1 MAGDVTRVLVGGR
14 IEFPCPTGSGERRI
28 FADKENWLDFLRAG
42 SWSPDGKRLVFAR
55 GPSGVIRQPPT
66 ADVYVINVDG
76 TGLSR
81 LTRFDDAGDPSWS
94 PDGSK
99 IVFDRS
105 MGDLYVMNADGTEV
119 TRL

>member
-14 IEFPCPTGSGERRI
+14 IEFPCPTGAGDSGLHARIGKGRDRSGLSGQRHLGRKPRAGGVHGPGGPSAIYIMNADGSGERRI

-66 ADVYVINVDG
+66 AD
-76 TGLSR
+76 
-81 LTRFDDAGDPSWS
+81 
-94 PDGSK
+94 
-99 IVFDRS
+99 
-105 MGDLYVMNADGTEV
+105 
-119 TRL
+119 